1 MTKLKGE
8 TFERLYLELFEVLG
22 KSAERPSKTKLT
34 NLYRGVGGV
43 PGFYSYSQGMFAR
56 LCGLAQRECQWMPT
70 PAWFE
75 QRRSELSAPGQE
87 VIEAQKS
94 LTGSYEAPDPGV
106 VARALAKA
114 TKEHGAVLTSQ
125 KERAGKLVA
134 WTEKKWTVDQEFED
148 WVFENCFNLAGKYE
162 KYRRRAKANK
172 NLLVHLLTRCP
183 AVQLEYIQYLD
194 KPTNELDDYLKEL
207 SKRMSAVAH

>member
-1 MTKLKGE
+1 MTKLTGE
-8 TFERLYLELFEVLG
+8 TFNKLYLELFEILG
-22 KSAERPSKTKLT
+22 KPGERPSQTKLI

-43 PGFYSYSQGMFAR
+43 PGFYSYSQGVFAK
-56 LCGLAQRECQWMPT
+56 LCGLAQRECEWMPT

-75 QRRSELSAPGQE
+75 RRRSELSAPGRE
-87 VIEAQKS
+87 VVEAQAA
-94 LTGSYEAPDPGV
+94 LPGSHEVPDPGV

-114 TKEHGAVLTSQ
+114 TKEHGAIVISQ
-125 KERAGKLVA
+125 KERAAKLVA
-134 WTEKKWTVDQEFED
+134 WTEKEWVVDQSFED
-148 WVFENCFNLAGKYE
+148 WVFENAFSLASRYE

-172 NLLVHLLTRCP
+172 NLLVHLLTRCS

-207 SKRMSAVAH
+207 SRRMAVTH

>member
-8 TFERLYLELFEVLG
+8 IFEKLYLELFEILG
-22 KSAERPSKTKLT
+22 KASERPSKTKLM
-34 NLYRGVGGV
+34 NLYRGIGGV
-43 PGFYSYSQGMFAR
+43 PGFCSYNQGTFAK

-75 QRRSELSAPGQE
+75 ERRSLLSAPGRE
-87 VIEAQKS
+87 TIEAQKA
-94 LTGSYEAPDPGV
+94 LPGSHEVPDPGV

-114 TKEHGAVLTSQ
+114 TKEYGAVLTFQ

-134 WTEKKWTVDQEFED
+134 WTEKEWIVDQSFED

-162 KYRRRAKANK
+162 KYRRRAKSNK
-172 NLLVHLLTRCP
+172 NLLVHLLTRCS

-207 SKRMSAVAH
+207 SKRMSAVTH